1 MLACASIDTMV
12 TDEVMEAGET
22 IPPLCSSSSSSFNGN
37 GNGNGIG
44 IDDGRQVDGDE
55 DDADGDDGPDG
66 ISRK

>member
-37 GNGNGIG
+37 GNGNGI
-44 IDDGRQVDGDE
+44 DDGRQDDGDE